1 MQQDMIQQEE
11 QTCILHEDRQPFI
24 EEILA
29 LRSLAGE
36 AGVTGHLLAE
46 LDDFKHQVERLD
58 ASAWERKEVR
68 NLSRNEL
75 VHLSL
80 TVLRAYRSRSCGV
93 E

>member
-1 MQQDMIQQEE
+1 MHQDMIQQEE
-11 QTCILHEDRQPFI
+11 QTCLLHEDRKSFI
-24 EEILA
+24 DEIVT

-58 ASAWERKEVR
+58 ARAWERKEVR
-68 NLSRNEL
+68 NQSRNKL

-80 TVLRAYRSRSCGV
+80 AVLRAYRSRSS
-93 E
+93 

>member
-11 QTCILHEDRQPFI
+11 QTCSSHEDRQPFI

-80 TVLRAYRSRSCGV
+80 DVLRAYRSRSCGV